1 MSLKAILYCDFEV
14 KKRDKKST
22 GKSSLFISQILK
34 INFTLVKN
42 RGAQNQGLSLAR
54 AKNLHTSENSV
65 CASLEFWQVFIFT
78 IRVKFTLLPKLGEN
92 SIYNQGL
99 SLFLS
104 NIISC
109 TSVFFKLK

>member
-42 RGAQNQGLSLAR
+42 RGVQNQGLSLAR
-54 AKNLHTSENSV
+54 ATNLY
-65 CASLEFWQVFIFT
+65 ASKIQFA
-78 IRVKFTLLPKLGEN
+78 RA
-92 SIYNQGL
+92 L
-99 SLFLS
+99 SFGRFS
-104 NIISC
+104 FSP
-109 TSVFFKLK
+109 

>member
-54 AKNLHTSENSV
+54 ATNLPTSENSV
-65 CASLEFWQVFIFT
+65 CASLEFWQVFI
-78 IRVKFTLLPKLGEN
+78 V
-92 SIYNQGL
+92 SI
-99 SLFLS
+99 
-104 NIISC
+104 
-109 TSVFFKLK
+109 

>member
-22 GKSSLFISQILK
+22 GKSSLFLSQILK
-34 INFTLVKN
+34 INLTLVKN

-54 AKNLHTSENSV
+54 ATNLHTSENSV

-78 IRVKFTLLPKLGEN
+78 IRVKFTLLPKLGE
-92 SIYNQGL
+92 YNQGL